1 MTTTTADTPPGGGG
15 VASEELAESLRE
27 REAERG
33 QFGEFR
39 PASLPLATLGLS
51 LATFMQVLDLTI
63 ANVSLP
69 TIAGNLGASQD
80 QSVWVITS
88 FTVANAI
95 ALPLTGF
102 LARTFGEV
110 RTFVWATLL
119 FSLFSLLC
127 GLSTSLG
134 MLVLFRAIQG
144 AMAGPM
150 YPLTQSLLV
159 SIYPAAKRGMALA
172 ILAMVTVVAPIAGP
186 VLGGW
191 ITGNYSWEWIFF
203 INVPIG
209 IFAALV
215 VAAQLRGRREE
226 IDKPRIDW
234 VGLVTLILGVG
245 SLQILLDKGN
255 QLDWFHSTTIV
266 TLAIVAV
273 ISLAVFLIWELTDR
287 EPVVNLRL
295 FRHRNFAAGTLALVL
310 AYAAFFSIGL
320 LVPLWLQNTLDYTPV
335 WAGLATAPIGIIPVL
350 LTFWI
355 GKYGTRFDLRWLA
368 SFAFVVMGVTC
379 FMRGD
384 FFTEIDFYNVALA
397 QLIQG
402 LGVALFFMPIL
413 TILLSDLSGREVA
426 DGSGTATFLRSL
438 GGSFA
443 ASITTYLWT
452 RGGVVN
458 HANLVEHINAYS
470 SQVRDAVAAAGG
482 HLQQYATVVNH
493 EITRQATQ
501 ISFNHL
507 FDGLGF
513 IFLALVAV
521 VWLAR
526 PPFIARRGPAAST
539 GGGH

>member
-1 MTTTTADTPPGGGG
+1 MANTIAQPGAFGG
-15 VASEELAESLRE
+15 
-27 REAERG
+27 
-33 QFGEFR
+33 FR

-51 LATFMQVLDLTI
+51 LGTFMQVLDLSI

-69 TIAGNLGASQD
+69 TIAGNLAASQN

-102 LARTFGEV
+102 LARHFGEV
-110 RTFVWATLL
+110 RTFVWATFA
-119 FSLFSLLC
+119 FSLCSLFC

-134 MLVLFRAIQG
+134 MLVFFRALQG
-144 AMAGPM
+144 AVAGPM

-159 SIYPAAKRGMALA
+159 SIYPAEKRGMALA

-191 ITGNYSWEWIFF
+191 ITGDYSWQWIFF

-209 IFAALV
+209 IFAGLT
-215 VAAQLRGRREE
+215 VAAQLRGRAEQ

-234 VGLVTLILGVG
+234 VGLITLILGVG

-255 QLDWFHSTTIV
+255 ELDWFQSGTIV
-266 TLAIVAV
+266 ALGIVAV
-273 ISLAVFLIWELTDR
+273 ISLSVFLIWELTDR
-287 EPVVNLRL
+287 EPIVNLRL

-310 AYAAFFSIGL
+310 AYAVFFAIGL
-320 LVPLWLQNTLDYTPV
+320 LVPLWLQTTLDYTPV
-335 WAGLATAPIGIIPVL
+335 WAGLATAPIGVIPVL

-368 SFAFVVMGVTC
+368 SFAFVVMGLTC
-379 FMRGD
+379 FMRSG
-384 FFTEIDFYNVALA
+384 FNVQVDFYHVAMA
-397 QLIQG
+397 QFIQG

-452 RGGVVN
+452 RGGVINHVN
-458 HANLVEHINAYS
+458 LAEHISLYGPRT
-470 SQVRDAVAAAGG
+470 RDAIGSMAGG
-482 HLQQYATVVNH
+482 HVQLFAA
-493 EITRQATQ
+493 EINGVINRQATQ
-501 ISFNHL
+501 ISFNNL
-507 FDGLGF
+507 FDALGWIF
-513 IFLALVAV
+513 IALVAV
-521 VWLAR
+521 VWLAK
-526 PPFIARRGPAAST
+526 PPFVARRGAAAS
-539 GGGH
+539 GGH

>member
-1 MTTTTADTPPGGGG
+1 MASNAATATQ
-15 VASEELAESLRE
+15 S
-27 REAERG
+27 
-33 QFGEFR
+33 FGEFR

-110 RTFVWATLL
+110 KTFVWATLL
-119 FSLFSLLC
+119 FTLFSLLC
-127 GLSTSLG
+127 GLSTTLG
-134 MLVLFRAIQG
+134 MLVVFRAIQG

-159 SIYPAAKRGMALA
+159 SIYPSAKRGMALA

-191 ITGNYSWEWIFF
+191 ITGDYSWEWIFF
-203 INVPIG
+203 INIPIG

-215 VAAQLRGRREE
+215 VAAQLRGRPED

-234 VGLVTLILGVG
+234 IGLITLILGVG

-255 QLDWFHSTTIV
+255 QLDWFQSNTIV
-266 TLAIVAV
+266 ALAIVSAV
-273 ISLAVFLIWELTDR
+273 SLTVFLIWELTDDQ
-287 EPVVNLRL
+287 PIVNLRL
-295 FRHRNFAAGTLALVL
+295 FRHRNFAAGTLVLVL

-320 LVPLWLQNTLDYTPV
+320 LVPLWLQNTLEYTPV

-350 LTFWI
+350 LTFWV
-355 GKYGTRFDLRWLA
+355 GKYGTRMDLRWLA
-368 SFAFVVMGVTC
+368 SFAFVVMGLTC
-379 FMRGD
+379 FMRGG
-384 FFTEIDFYNVALA
+384 FTTDVDFYHVALA
-397 QLIQG
+397 QLLQG

-452 RGGVVN
+452 RGGVVE
-458 HANLVEHINAYS
+458 HSNLVEHVSEYS
-470 SQVRDAVAAAGG
+470 SRVRNAIEASGG
-482 HLQQYATVVNH
+482 QLQQYAAGINRV
-493 EITRQATQ
+493 ITQQATQ

-513 IFLALVAV
+513 IFIALVAV
-521 VWLAR
+521 VWLAK
-526 PPFIARRGPAAST
+526 PPFIARRGGAAS
-539 GGGH
+539 GGH